1 LLHSSARYTALTVG
15 DDKLA
20 ACYKSLVQGGAVSA
34 NMITAGAFVLVLGLA
49 ITLTVLI
56 ADAIYQLSDRG
67 RRR

>member
-1 LLHSSARYTALTVG
+1 
-15 DDKLA
+15 
-20 ACYKSLVQGGAVSA
+20 VSA